1 MIRNYN
7 RRRIVYMI
15 NRIKEYFEYRRNK
28 KIAKRELAKM
38 AATTLPVIR
47 EISDKGTDIA
57 KFIVKLTN
65 ETKNIKG
72 ERLVEMVL
80 NEVSTALQTDNNR
93 IIEILTYMAS
103 LSPQDIQKVLVHSA
117 VETMPTDNKTE

>member
-1 MIRNYN
+1 
-7 RRRIVYMI
+7 MI
-15 NRIKEYFEYRRNK
+15 NKIKEYFKYRRNK

-47 EISDKGTDIA
+47 EVSDKGTDIA

-72 ERLVEMVL
+72 ERLVKMVL

-117 VETMPTDNKTE
+117 VETMPTDNKAE

>member
-1 MIRNYN
+1 
-7 RRRIVYMI
+7 MI
-15 NRIKEYFEYRRNK
+15 NKIKEYLEYRRNK

-47 EISDKGTDIA
+47 EVSDKGTDIA
-57 KFIVKLTN
+57 KFVIKLTN
-65 ETKNIKG
+65 ETKNIEG

-80 NEVSTALQTDNNR
+80 NELSTALKTDNNR

>member
-1 MIRNYN
+1 MIK
-7 RRRIVYMI
+7 
-15 NRIKEYFEYRRNK
+15 RIKEYLEYRRNK
-28 KIAKRELAKM
+28 RIANRELAKM

-47 EISDKGTDIA
+47 EVSDKGTDIA

-72 ERLVEMVL
+72 ERLVELVL
-80 NEVSTALQTDNNR
+80 NEVSTVLQTDNNR
-93 IIEILTYMAS
+93 IIEILAYMAS

-117 VETMPTDNKTE
+117 VETKPTDNKTE

>member
-1 MIRNYN
+1 MIK
-7 RRRIVYMI
+7 
-15 NRIKEYFEYRRNK
+15 RIKEYLEYRKNK

-47 EISDKGTDIA
+47 EVSDKGIDIA
-57 KFIVKLTN
+57 KFVVKLTN

-72 ERLVEMVL
+72 ERLIELVL
-80 NEVSTALQTDNNR
+80 NEVSNALQTDNNR
-93 IIEILTYMAS
+93 IIEILSYMAN

-117 VETMPTDNKTE
+117 VETMPTENKTE

>member
-1 MIRNYN
+1 MIK
-7 RRRIVYMI
+7 
-15 NRIKEYFEYRRNK
+15 RIKEYLEYRKNK
-28 KIAKRELAKM
+28 KIAKREFAKM

-47 EISDKGTDIA
+47 TVSDKGADIV

-65 ETKNIKG
+65 ETKNVEG

-80 NEVSTALQTDNNR
+80 NEVSTALKTDNNR

-117 VETMPTDNKTE
+117 VETMPTDNKIE

>member
-1 MIRNYN
+1 
-7 RRRIVYMI
+7 MI

-28 KIAKRELAKM
+28 KIAKRELVKM

-47 EISDKGTDIA
+47 DVSDKGNDIA
-57 KFIVKLTN
+57 KFVVKLTN

-72 ERLVEMVL
+72 ERLVELVL

-103 LSPQDIQKVLVHSA
+103 LSPQDIQKVLIHSIA
-117 VETMPTDNKTE
+117 ETLPNDKE

>member
-1 MIRNYN
+1 MIK
-7 RRRIVYMI
+7 
-15 NRIKEYFEYRRNK
+15 RIKEYLEYRRNK
-28 KIAKRELAKM
+28 RIAKRELAKM

-47 EISDKGTDIA
+47 EVSDKGTDIA

-72 ERLVEMVL
+72 ERLVELVL
-80 NEVSTALQTDNNR
+80 NEVSTVLQTDNNR

-103 LSPQDIQKVLVHSA
+103 LSPQDIQKVLVHSV
-117 VETMPTDNKTE
+117 VETMENDSKTK

>member
-1 MIRNYN
+1 
-7 RRRIVYMI
+7 MI
-15 NRIKEYFEYRRNK
+15 NRIKEYFEYRKNK

-38 AATTLPVIR
+38 AATALPVVR
-47 EISDKGTDIA
+47 EVSDKGNDIA
-57 KFIVKLTN
+57 KFVVRLTN

-72 ERLVEMVL
+72 ERLVEIVL

-103 LSPQDIQKVLVHSA
+103 LSPEDIQKILVHSVA
-117 VETMPTDNKTE
+117 ETMSTDNKTE

>member
-1 MIRNYN
+1 
-7 RRRIVYMI
+7 MI

-28 KIAKRELAKM
+28 RIAKRELAKM

-47 EISDKGTDIA
+47 EVSDKGTDIA
-57 KFIVKLTN
+57 KFVVKLTN
-65 ETKNIKG
+65 DTKNVEG

-80 NEVSTALQTDNNR
+80 NEVSVALKTDNNR

>member
-1 MIRNYN
+1 
-7 RRRIVYMI
+7 MI
-15 NRIKEYFEYRRNK
+15 NKFKEYLEYRRNK

-38 AATTLPVIR
+38 VATTLPVIR
-47 EISDKGTDIA
+47 EVSDKGTDIA

-80 NEVSTALQTDNNR
+80 NEASTALKTDNNR

-103 LSPQDIQKVLVHSA
+103 LSPQDIQKVLVHSIT
-117 VETMPTDNKTE
+117 ETLPNDKE

>member
-1 MIRNYN
+1 MIK
-7 RRRIVYMI
+7 
-15 NRIKEYFEYRRNK
+15 RIKEYLEYRRNK
-28 KIAKRELAKM
+28 RIAKRELAKM

-47 EISDKGTDIA
+47 EVSDKGTDIA

-72 ERLVEMVL
+72 ERLVELVL

-93 IIEILTYMAS
+93 IIEVLTYMAS
-103 LSPQDIQKVLVHSA
+103 LSPQDIQKVLVHSM
-117 VETMPTDNKTE
+117 VETATDNK

>member
-1 MIRNYN
+1 
-7 RRRIVYMI
+7 MI
-15 NRIKEYFEYRRNK
+15 NRIKEYFEYRKNK
-28 KIAKRELAKM
+28 KIAKKELARM

-47 EISDKGTDIA
+47 EVSDKGADIA
-57 KFIVKLTN
+57 KFVVKLTN

-72 ERLVEMVL
+72 ERLVELVL
-80 NEVSTALQTDNNR
+80 NEVSTALQADNNR

-117 VETMPTDNKTE
+117 VETMPTDDKAE

>member
-1 MIRNYN
+1 MIK
-7 RRRIVYMI
+7 
-15 NRIKEYFEYRRNK
+15 RIKEYLEYRKNK

-47 EISDKGTDIA
+47 EVSDKGIDIA
-57 KFIVKLTN
+57 KFVVKLTN

-72 ERLVEMVL
+72 ERLIELVL
-80 NEVSTALQTDNNR
+80 NEVSNALQTDNNR
-93 IIEILTYMAS
+93 IIEILSYMAN